1 MSPWVSQNHSPSSPS
16 AIASCGASSTA
27 LSSICCRCA
36 VWSPSPTASEDC
48 SHAAALPPRAPACA
62 RPPRSCRATVA
73 APTPAARRLRRATGW
88 ARSESPADTP
98 TVETRS
104 TTRLARARPS
114 TRFCP
119 ARAAALSM
127 KKVSVRGEA
136 EPKPVLGMQEGES
149 CPGAATVHDH
159 AASEDIDLARPCAVA
174 ARPHSLP
181 HASLREM
188 RAQRPPLAV
197 FREFESSSFS
207 WAESRGPSSD
217 KIPARS
223 RSSIRAMG
231 IGVLS
236 IVGV

>member
-1 MSPWVSQNHSPSSPS
+1 
-16 AIASCGASSTA
+16 
-27 LSSICCRCA
+27 
-36 VWSPSPTASEDC
+36 
-48 SHAAALPPRAPACA
+48 
-62 RPPRSCRATVA
+62 
-73 APTPAARRLRRATGW
+73 
-88 ARSESPADTP
+88 
-98 TVETRS
+98 
-104 TTRLARARPS
+104 
-114 TRFCP
+114 
-119 ARAAALSM
+119 M

-236 IVGV
+236 IVGVCIGALPCVFAQYAPTTEIQMTPSPGVELFNFSTPTITTTHVSGVGENDTNGTSVNETIVIKNITVVNVTQVNTEHVVTNISLNYY